1 MKGKERGL
9 RVIAIVCVLT
19 LAILTILPGCN
30 FIGQTKK
37 NNSSVTPVVDDTGN
51 QLCCPVCQSTNI
63 KDNGDGTYVCNDCG
77 QTWKYDQTAN
87 QIDVVDNN
95 GNTIETLDMNSG
107 YVSGG
112 SSSGGSISGGS
123 SGGSSNG
130 GSSSGGNSGGG
141 SNSGGSNS
149 GSNSNS
155 GGNSGNSSNKNTT
168 KFDAKKFVTDLNAS
182 LKRFSESVKFKYD
195 EETDSWTVVSP
206 DGKDTGLFGFKYS
219 MTDQV
224 FYTAEDAWQRNFGFE
239 ETYDNV
245 SGAGAISYDTIRV
258 KFNYN
263 NKEWMMQYWK
273 GQYGLVLIGAELG
286 LYNRDIG
293 KTSSTYYDCVTDAEK
308 LNMSVKVYRQDT
320 SDQNKYNLLFQRSP
334 TTTWWLTGF
343 TPGTLSAGSY
353 VINPDETAKLKA
365 EYTINFQTAE
375 QANAFIGGLENTT
388 TIDHNSPKRSRSI
401 KFTGLSLSEY
411 ESSTKSAKYAVAENG
426 KTVYMSWR

>member
-1 MKGKERGL
+1 MENKGRKTRL
-9 RVIAIVCVLT
+9 ISIICVLT
-19 LAILTILPGCN
+19 LIILTILPGCN

-37 NNSSVTPVVDDTGN
+37 NDGAADPVIDQMGN

-63 KDNGDGTYVCNDCG
+63 KDNGDGTYTCNDCG
-77 QTWKYDQTAN
+77 KQWKYDQTVN
-87 QIDVVDNN
+87 QIDVIDQN
-95 GNTIETLDMNSG
+95 GNTIGTIDTNAG
-107 YVSGG
+107 YVNGG
-112 SSSGGSISGGS
+112 SSSGGSYNGGS
-123 SGGSSNG
+123 YTPSNG
-130 GSSSGGNSGGG
+130 GS

-149 GSNSNS
+149 G
-155 GGNSGNSSNKNTT
+155 GNNNSSNNKPSTT
-168 KFDAKKFVTDLNAS
+168 KFDYKQFAQDLNAS
-182 LKRFSESVKFKYD
+182 LKRFSESVKIVYD
-195 EETDSWTVVSP
+195 PDTDSWTVVGK

-219 MTDQV
+219 NTDQV

-273 GQYGLVLIGAELG
+273 GQYGFVLIGAELG

-293 KTSSTYYDCVTDAEK
+293 KTNSTYYDCVTDAEK
-308 LNMSVKVYRQDT
+308 LNMSVKVYRQDVK
-320 SDQNKYNLLFQRSP
+320 DQNKYNPLFHRSP

-353 VINPDETAKLKA
+353 VVSPDETAKLKA

-375 QANAFIGGLENTT
+375 QAQAFIGGLEKTT
-388 TIDHNSPKRSRSI
+388 TIEHNAPKRSRSI
-401 KFTGLSLSEY
+401 KFTGLSVAEY
-411 ESSTKSAKYAVAENG
+411 EKSTKSAKYAVAENG